1 LSWGKGLI
9 ILFKKLWRLFDRRR
23 RIQTWALLTLNF
35 FASFAEVISIASIV
49 PFLGAIF
56 YPEKLFENK
65 HIQFFAKIFNISS
78 PKELLLPLT
87 LTFIFLVAASG
98 LFRIGLLWAQSRFSH
113 AIGASISL
121 DLYKAILKQSY
132 LERLNSNTSELISI
146 IRNGASNLV
155 GGVILPIL
163 GIINSA
169 ITLLFIVTGLIVLS
183 PYVAIATLFGF
194 GFIYLF
200 IVSVTKKTLVK
211 EGVLVNQMNAQVLKN
226 LQEGLGGVRDI
237 LIDGTQEVYSQ
248 IYAKEDGIL
257 RRAEANLKIVS
268 GISRPLVESLGI
280 ALIAL
285 FAYTFAIGPNG
296 FSSAVP
302 IFGVI
307 AFSAQRSLPLMQQ
320 LYSSWAIIQATVVTL
335 IDVIKVL
342 ERGSPNECHTLNIK
356 ELQFLSTI
364 EFESVSFGYKDSP
377 KEVLKSINLS
387 IKKGDRVGII
397 GPTGGGKTTL
407 IDVLMG
413 LIPPTKGHLLV
424 DGIAVTDSNLRSWQ
438 NKIAHVPQAIFLTD
452 KSIAENIA
460 FGVSNDMI
468 DYGRVKKVA
477 KLAQLSATI
486 EQWPNTYAT
495 MVGERGVRL
504 SGGQRQRIG
513 IARALYKQS
522 EIIVLD
528 EATSALDGATE
539 FEVMSAVESLGKDLT
554 IVIVAHR
561 LSTLKNCDYIL
572 SLKNGSLER
581 WHTISD
587 TGLSH

>member
-1 LSWGKGLI
+1 MIELL
-9 ILFKKLWRLFDRRR
+9 KKLWKLFDQQR
-23 RIQTWALLTLNF
+23 RIQTCVLLTLTF
-35 FASFAEVISIASIV
+35 LASFSEVISIASIV

-56 YPEKLFENK
+56 NPKKLFENEK
-65 HIQFFAKIFNISS
+65 IQFFANFFNISS
-78 PKELLLPLT
+78 PVDLLLPLT
-87 LTFIFLVAASG
+87 LSFVALVAISG
-98 LFRIGLLWAQSRFSH
+98 LFRIGLLWAQARFSH

-121 DLYKAILKQSY
+121 DLYKAILNQSF

-146 IRNGASNLV
+146 VRNGASNVV
-155 GGVILPIL
+155 GGVVLPIL
-163 GIINSA
+163 VIINST
-169 ITLLFIVTGLIVLS
+169 ITLLLILSTLILIS
-183 PYVAIATLFGF
+183 PYIAITTLCGF
-194 GFIYLF
+194 GFVYL
-200 IVSVTKKTLVK
+200 IIIGLTRARLRKDGT
-211 EGVLVNQMNAQVLKN
+211 LVNQMNAQVLKN

-248 IYAKEDGIL
+248 IYAEEDGIL
-257 RRAEANLKIVS
+257 RRAESNLKIVS
-268 GISRPLVESLGI
+268 GIPRPFVESLGI

-296 FSSAVP
+296 FDAAIP

-320 LYSSWAIIQATVVTL
+320 LYSSWAIIQSSMVSL
-335 IDVIKVL
+335 KEVIKIL
-342 ERGSPNECHTLNIK
+342 EGNGPIK
-356 ELQFLSTI
+356 SLTSNAEELKFDRII
-364 EFESVSFGYKDSP
+364 EFQNISFGYLGSHGD
-377 KEVLKSINLS
+377 VLRSIDLS
-387 IKKGDRVGII
+387 IKKGGRIGVI
-397 GPTGGGKTTL
+397 GPTGSGKSTL

-424 DGIAVTDSNLRSWQ
+424 DSIPITGSNLRDWQ

-460 FGVSNDMI
+460 FGISKEKI
-468 DYGRVKKVA
+468 DFERVKKVA
-477 KLAQLSATI
+477 ELAQLSSTI
-486 EQWPNTYAT
+486 QQWPNAYAT
-495 MVGERGVRL
+495 LVGERGVRL

-539 FEVMSAVESLGKDLT
+539 AEVMSAVESLSKDLT
-554 IVIVAHR
+554 LIIVAHR

-572 SLKNGSLER
+572 SIKNGEVESYGPPSQILN
-581 WHTISD
+581 
-587 TGLSH
+587 

>member
-1 LSWGKGLI
+1 
-9 ILFKKLWRLFDRRR
+9 
-23 RIQTWALLTLNF
+23 
-35 FASFAEVISIASIV
+35 
-49 PFLGAIF
+49 
-56 YPEKLFENK
+56 
-65 HIQFFAKIFNISS
+65 
-78 PKELLLPLT
+78 
-87 LTFIFLVAASG
+87 
-98 LFRIGLLWAQSRFSH
+98 
-113 AIGASISL
+113 
-121 DLYKAILKQSY
+121 
-132 LERLNSNTSELISI
+132 
-146 IRNGASNLV
+146 
-155 GGVILPIL
+155 
-163 GIINSA
+163 
-169 ITLLFIVTGLIVLS
+169 
-183 PYVAIATLFGF
+183 
-194 GFIYLF
+194 
-200 IVSVTKKTLVK
+200 
-211 EGVLVNQMNAQVLKN
+211 LKN